1 MGVHAL
7 IPAVV
12 HNTRNNE
19 HQPLLQSYTPPHP
32 SATASDIYQSYPS
45 YAQAVKE
52 GDKQNGGVNGPGPSR
67 VTLESIRRESYG
79 TASEGSTTGGSWKGK
94 EPEDVERGR
103 EVDIYDPDEP
113 FEPVINVTWKYMSRL
128 YLLVPVVSL
137 IWFVLLVLLVT
148 YAWPPS
154 EKERRA
160 GQHYPHPFLSN
171 PFLVGIFA
179 SCTVQTLRVPIYV
192 VVSWFGMSFT
202 AVEYLSR
209 VVHTILHE
217 LLRLSSLPLSPAS
230 PTSGFHSSYYLGLGW
245 GVAEVA
251 WGIVQGWEQLALYQ
265 EVMLPSTSSADDRI
279 YLEDHSI
286 EQGEGGGRMRDGMLS
301 AVEERDEDEASL
313 DDYED
318 GDDVSDVSSEDDEL
332 DETELGKKVEIL
344 ERIRARRELE
354 EVIGVAFPA
363 IPIALH
369 LLWRLDTLLLNLGL
383 TLILSSFY
391 FNSTPIYRH
400 SFSLPLSSLSSDTT
414 TTALG
419 DHPMV
424 PEREPSKWLWLAW
437 AAVVFV
443 HVVVNLVWRGV
454 AKFGIGAVTWGAL
467 IVALGSVFAG
477 LGFWGGLV

>member
-1 MGVHAL
+1 MGVHA
-7 IPAVV
+7 AVAS
-12 HNTRNNE
+12 TRNE
-19 HQPLLQSYTPPHP
+19 QQPLLQSYTPPHP

-45 YAQAVKE
+45 YAQAVKD
-52 GDKQNGGVNGPGPSR
+52 GDKQNGKSNGAGPSR
-67 VTLESIRRESYG
+67 VTLDTIRRESYG
-79 TASEGSTTGGSWKGK
+79 TASEGSTTGGSWKGQ

-103 EVDIYDPDEP
+103 EVDMYDPDEP
-113 FEPVINVTWKYMSRL
+113 FEPVVNVTWKYMSRL

-137 IWFVLLVLLVT
+137 IWFGLLVLLVT
-148 YAWPPS
+148 FAWQVLKPYQQHILIRSRPPS

-160 GQHYPHPFLSN
+160 GQHYPHPFLFN

-192 VVSWFGMSFT
+192 IVSWFGMSIT
-202 AVEYLSR
+202 SVESR

-245 GVAEVA
+245 GIAEVA
-251 WGIVQGWEQLALYQ
+251 WGTVQGWEQLALYQ
-265 EVMLPSTSSADDRI
+265 EVMMPSASSAKDGI
-279 YLEDHSI
+279 WLESS
-286 EQGEGGGRMRDGMLS
+286 EEGEEEGVKRDGMLS
-301 AVEERDEDEASL
+301 SVEERDEDENSL
-313 DDYED
+313 NED
-318 GDDVSDVSSEDDEL
+318 EESDTSSEDDVL

-344 ERIRARRELE
+344 ERMRERRELE

-363 IPIALH
+363 IPFALH

-391 FNSTPIYRH
+391 FNSTPIYH
-400 SFSLPLSSLSSDTT
+400 HSLSPSPNTLS
-414 TTALG
+414 ALG

-424 PEREPSKWLWLAW
+424 PEREPSRWLWLAW
-437 AAVVFV
+437 AAVVLV